1 MKKNIFLVLII
12 LIANY
17 SLVKSSEKVVSQ
29 SNQTGTTNNELGTK
43 ENKIKI
49 GLYGIGLDVYWSQF
63 EGLQERL
70 QGYQEIIAVHISEA
84 DTKIEVINT
93 GIVDNPY
100 KAREV
105 GEFLAKQNVDAIF
118 LYISTYALSSTVLP
132 VVQELKVPVI
142 VLSIQPTKAI
152 DYESFNALGDRGKM
166 TGKWLAYCQ
175 ACSAPEIA
183 SVFNKAKIDYHLIT
197 GSLDDKST
205 WNEID
210 DWLEAIKVSS
220 MLRDTRI
227 GLLGHYY
234 GGMLDVYSDVTQLS
248 SVFGCHFE
256 ILEMSTLFKYRNE
269 ATEDQV
275 EKKIEQFHQDFVVD
289 PKCDEQE
296 LLRAAKSSVALET
309 IVDNKKLGCMAYHYE
324 GSDDKRYEDIIT
336 SVIPGNTLLTMHGV
350 PIAGE
355 YEVKNVIAMK
365 IMDLMGIGGSFSEFY
380 AMDLN
385 DDIVLL
391 GHDGPGHAK
400 IAQGKVKLV
409 PLPLYHGKPGKGL
422 SIQMSVQH
430 GPVTLLSV
438 VEESDGKIKLL
449 VAEGESVPGPI
460 LNIGNTNSRYR
471 FPIGAKRFLKE
482 WSEQGPAHHMAIGIG
497 HVAEKIEK
505 IAKILGVKYYKIL
518 EFSKI
523 EAY

>member
-1 MKKNIFLVLII
+1 MRKKIFFALILI
-12 LIANY
+12 IANY
-17 SLVKSSEKVVSQ
+17 SVVISSENKVPKR
-29 SNQTGTTNNELGTK
+29 NQTIIVKNEIGNK
-43 ENKIKI
+43 VDKIKI

-70 QGYQEIIAVHISEA
+70 QGYQEIIAEHISNA
-84 DTKIEVINT
+84 DAKIEVINT

-105 GEFLAKQNVDAIF
+105 GDFLAEQNVDAIF

-132 VVQELKVPVI
+132 VVQKLKVPVI

-152 DYESFNALGDRGKM
+152 DYKAFNALGDRGKM
-166 TGKWLAYCQ
+166 TGEWLAYCQ

-197 GSLDDKST
+197 GSMDDEFT
-205 WNEID
+205 WSEID
-210 DWLEAIKVSS
+210 DWIEAVKVASI
-220 MLRDTRI
+220 LRDTRV

-234 GGMLDVYSDVTQLS
+234 GGMLDVYSDLTQLS

-269 ATEDQV
+269 ATEV
-275 EKKIEQFHQDFVVD
+275 EVKKKIEQFHKDFDVD
-289 PKCDEQE
+289 SKCDEHE

-309 IVDNKKLGCMAYHYE
+309 LVQNRNLGCMAYHYE
-324 GSDDKRYEDIIT
+324 GSDDKRYEDIVT
-336 SVIPGNTLLTMHGV
+336 SVIPGNTLLTMNSV

-365 IMDLMGIGGSFSEFY
+365 IMDLMGVGGSFSEFY

-385 DDIVLL
+385 DDVVLL

-400 IAQGKVKLV
+400 IAEGKVKLV

-422 SIQMSVQH
+422 SIQMSVKH

-438 VEESDGKIKLL
+438 VQDADGKIKLL
-449 VAEGESVPGPI
+449 VAEGESVTGPI

-482 WSEQGPAHHMAIGIG
+482 WSEQGPAHHMAIGVG
-497 HVAEKIEK
+497 HVANALEK
-505 IAKILGVKYYKIL
+505 IAKILDVVFIKI
-518 EFSKI
+518 
-523 EAY
+523 